1 MSEFEAMNAGFA
13 ENRAKIVLPPRPV
26 WLKPAD
32 GLAKLYDEFPKLIRC
47 GRVFRANLVQANISL
62 FQKQPLF
69 SRLLPD
75 ASAAEIVYRHNLP
88 ENAPVEDLKP
98 FTHLLFE
105 YKNKPAEE
113 IPEWLR
119 EAAAV
124 ITDEYDRSRV
134 VISAAQSGGLSMDIT
149 MQAIIV
155 FRRHLPKGVIRGNV
169 LPIIAAPNDCEAA
182 MILPYKLW
190 TRKFLEQYNN
200 C

>member
-13 ENRAKIVLPPRPV
+13 ANRAKIVLPPRPV
-26 WLKPAD
+26 WLKPTD
-32 GLAKLYDEFPKLIRC
+32 GLSKLYDEFPKLIEC
-47 GRVFRANLVQANISL
+47 GRVFRANLVQANRSL

-88 ENAPVEDLKP
+88 ENVSVADLEP
-98 FTHLLFE
+98 FTHMLFK
-105 YKNKPAEE
+105 YKNKPVEE

-134 VISAAQSGGLSMDIT
+134 VISAAQSGGLSMDLT

-155 FRRHLPKGVIRGNV
+155 FRRHLPKGVICGSI

-182 MILPYKLW
+182 MILPCDLW
-190 TRKFLEQYNN
+190 TKAFLRQYNN
-200 C
+200 S

>member
-13 ENRAKIVLPPRPV
+13 ANRAKLVLPPRPV
-26 WLKPAD
+26 WLKPTD
-32 GLAKLYDEFPKLIRC
+32 GLSKLYDEFPKLMSC
-47 GRVFRANLVQANISL
+47 GRVCRANLVQANKSL
-62 FQKQPLF
+62 FRKQPLF
-69 SRLLPD
+69 SRLLSD

-88 ENAPVEDLKP
+88 ENAPAADLEA
-98 FTHLLFE
+98 FTHMLFK
-105 YKNKPAEE
+105 YKDRPAEE

-134 VISAAQSGGLSMDIT
+134 VISAVRNGGFSMDLT

-155 FRRHLPKGVIRGNV
+155 FRRHLPNGVIRGNV

-182 MILPYKLW
+182 MILPCKLW
-190 TRKFLEQYNN
+190 TKAFLRQYNN
-200 C
+200 S